1 MLTREECL
9 AILELDA
16 SASTWDIEN
25 KYTIQVKKYR
35 SIDSD
40 EARDHL
46 DKIAMAYNILTGRY
60 VEPEPI
66 NPKLERVVAGK
77 SLKQWQTV
85 WHYGRWPLLAIVV
98 AIVVVIYFIVSIATN
113 KPSDFSVVIMGS
125 FSDGGSAVDTMTDY
139 LQDNSDEKITNPDIH
154 YLPIDFSN
162 AAFNPDESEVDP
174 SSLDMSAESQE
185 SSALTPQFDPQS
197 QYAYNMKL
205 VTLLFSDEIDI
216 FMSSQAAF
224 DRYAP
229 QGVFVDM
236 AELYESLAD
245 LPPEILAE
253 VKPVY
258 AVLDEE
264 TTDSSD
270 DNSESNESDNTDGS
284 TNMLTGESVMYGLD
298 ISGLDIFEGMD
309 IWFGDGQIISI
320 GFKSRDSELAG
331 EMIAS
336 MIRDYAELGEKAE
349 IMAAEHQQG

>member
-1 MLTREECL
+1 
-9 AILELDA
+9 
-16 SASTWDIEN
+16 
-25 KYTIQVKKYR
+25 
-35 SIDSD
+35 
-40 EARDHL
+40 
-46 DKIAMAYNILTGRY
+46 
-60 VEPEPI
+60 
-66 NPKLERVVAGK
+66 
-77 SLKQWQTV
+77 
-85 WHYGRWPLLAIVV
+85 
-98 AIVVVIYFIVSIATN
+98 
-113 KPSDFSVVIMGS
+113 
-125 FSDGGSAVDTMTDY
+125 
-139 LQDNSDEKITNPDIH
+139 
-154 YLPIDFSN
+154 
-162 AAFNPDESEVDP
+162 
-174 SSLDMSAESQE
+174 
-185 SSALTPQFDPQS
+185 
-197 QYAYNMKL
+197 MKL

-284 TNMLTGESVMYGLD
+284 TNILTGESVMYGLD

-331 EMIAS
+331 EMIVS